1 MKELVRKTTLLAE
14 EELINANA
22 KFPMFRST
30 HEGYAIIKEEIE
42 ETVYELEQINETFA
56 RSWHYIK
63 QNCNVIDEMVAIKQR
78 AINLAAESIQ
88 VAAMAQKF
96 IDSEIIRENTRVL
109 PTVCSKCKDLIIND
123 ERVTE

>member
-1 MKELVRKTTLLAE
+1 MKALLRKVTLLAE

-63 QNCNVIDEMVAIKQR
+63 QNSNVIDEMVAIKEY

-88 VAAMAQKF
+88 VAAMCQKF
-96 IDSEIIRENTRVL
+96 IDSNLSEVN
-109 PTVCSKCKDLIIND
+109 K
-123 ERVTE
+123 